1 MRREDC
7 VSNDK
12 INNLILEIDVE
23 ETKKQYLKD
32 WNLCDCLYCLNF
44 YEAMNSRSEIELQ
57 FFNQLGINLSQC
69 NHLSHFD
76 PQENGL
82 HFYIGCYH
90 IVGNVSNKTPLE
102 IINLDDAIEISNNLR
117 MGFSNNLEFVPSGFT
132 RSVLQLDFEIEV
144 PWVLAEEPS

>member
-1 MRREDC
+1 MYQTI
-7 VSNDK
+7 K

-44 YEAMNSRSEIELQ
+44 YEAMKSRSEIELQ

-82 HFYIGCYH
+82 HFYISCYH

-102 IINLDDAIEISNNLR
+102 IINSDDAIKISNNLR

-144 PWVLAEEPS
+144 PWVLAKEPS